1 MREALFDNDPDT
13 VPDEGPPRFNILICI
28 DGSEESERGLKYAVK
43 IGQGNDADITLLYVR
58 PLDKG
63 MKSGVG
69 MAREN
74 MVEWGIELPGMR
86 ALKKARDQ
94 LFEHG
99 FLDGDWKEEDT
110 RKRAYGDPVGDTM
123 KTYTDK
129 NGTRIALKLMV
140 APNTAAGIL
149 DECELNYYDLTILAM
164 HGRGARN
171 VRGKIKW
178 STTRTVVTEHH
189 GTVLLAR
196 EIEENHGHLI
206 CVNDDKSIIAARQD
220 AILASRCQ
228 CPISLLSVAPTEE
241 DLPEAEEAIA
251 KARAAIE
258 GAGVEVVDA
267 WTAVGDPEKVIIE
280 RGKDFSVIVMAD
292 SSVKGFR
299 RFFQSSVAYH
309 VLQHAFNSVM
319 IIR

>member
-1 MREALFDNDPDT
+1 MRDALFDNDPDT
-13 VPDEGPPRFNILICI
+13 VPEDGPPRFSILVCI

-58 PLDKG
+58 PVDKG
-63 MKSGVG
+63 MKYGVNL
-69 MAREN
+69 ARQH
-74 MVEWGIELPGMR
+74 MLDWGIELPGMR
-86 ALKKARDQ
+86 ALKAARDQ
-94 LFEHG
+94 LFELG
-99 FLDGDWKEEDT
+99 FLDGDWSEEET
-110 RKRAYGDPVGDTM
+110 RKRVYGDPIGDIM

-129 NGTRIALKLMV
+129 NDTHIALKLMV
-140 APNTAAGIL
+140 APTIASGIL
-149 DECELNYYDLTILAM
+149 DECELNHYDLTILAM
-164 HGRGARN
+164 HGEGGKN

-178 STTRTVVTEHH
+178 GTTRTVVTEHH

-196 EIEENHGHLI
+196 DIEENHGHLI
-206 CVNDDKSIIAARQD
+206 CVNDEKSIEAARQD
-220 AILASRCQ
+220 AVLASRCQ
-228 CPISLLSVAPTEE
+228 CPVYLLSVAETDE
-241 DLPEAEEAIA
+241 DLPAAKDAIT

-267 WTAVGDPEKVIIE
+267 WTDVGNARDIIIE

-299 RFFQSSVAYH
+299 RFFQSSVAYY